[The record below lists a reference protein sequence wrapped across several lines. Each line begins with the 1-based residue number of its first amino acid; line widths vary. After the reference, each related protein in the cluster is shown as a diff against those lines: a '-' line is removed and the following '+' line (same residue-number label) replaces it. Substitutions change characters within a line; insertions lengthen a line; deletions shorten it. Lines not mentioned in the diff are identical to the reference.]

1 MEFYISTLLGSK
13 QVVHHHFI
21 CITTSFRS
29 QLYLGHNNFYI
40 ATLFESEQVLDHN
53 FIWIIPSFTSSLYL
67 DQNKFCIT
75 MFIAS
80 VDADG
85 DLVFYPSLRCKASDA
100 QKLIFNGRQYALIFT
115 CYIILIYPYFFGILS
130 LSMGGERGGG
140 HK

>member
-67 DQNKFCIT
+67 DHTQVLHHNFTWIKTSSTSPCLLHLLTPMVIWCS
-75 MFIAS
+75 ILLYVA
-80 VDADG
+80 
-85 DLVFYPSLRCKASDA
+85 
-100 QKLIFNGRQYALIFT
+100 KLQMHR
-115 CYIILIYPYFFGILS
+115 S
-130 LSMGGERGGG
+130 LSSMAVNMLSSS
-140 HK
+140 HVT